1 MSTVLVLNYD
11 YTPLNVTSVRR
22 GFVLVDKGK
31 AEVIKS
37 DENPITAGYDV
48 YVRPVII
55 RLLKYI
61 KYQVRKLRANR
72 ARIYKRD
79 NHECVYC
86 GSKKDL
92 TLDHVMP
99 KSRGGGNEW
108 TNLVTSCFKC
118 NLRKGNRTPDE
129 AKMFLKQKPYVPTLI
144 NNKELPLERQD
155 IWGTIYE
162 HKEEIKKKII
172 PIKVVSEKV
181 AVIDD
186 VEVYGK
192 SFLVEE
198 K

>member
-37 DENPITAGYDV
+37 DENPIVTGYSV
-48 YVRPVII
+48 HVRPVII

-92 TLDHVMP
+92 TLDHVIP

-118 NLRKGNRTPDE
+118 NLKKGNRTPDE

-144 NNKELPLERQD
+144 NDNATLQ
-155 IWGTIYE
+155 
-162 HKEEIKKKII
+162 
-172 PIKVVSEKV
+172 KVWN
-181 AVIDD
+181 D
-186 VEVYGK
+186 YQK
-192 SFLVEE
+192 SFVY
-198 K
+198 